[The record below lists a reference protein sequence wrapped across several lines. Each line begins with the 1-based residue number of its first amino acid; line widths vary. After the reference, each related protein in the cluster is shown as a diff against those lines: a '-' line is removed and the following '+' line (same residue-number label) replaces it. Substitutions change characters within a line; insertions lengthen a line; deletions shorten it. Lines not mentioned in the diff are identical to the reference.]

1 MFLTKWLKKVL
12 RMTDKDADVNNKER
26 SAGQAANQVVTL
38 PNGDPLPPS
47 LIDERKKNVRLR
59 KFEIQVFNEDL
70 QDDGTVQL
78 KPEKTDRAIV
88 LEVATPEELK
98 MALQQ
103 YRMCGQIAKIVREID
118 PPPQDVAP
126 TQTQQLATAAPV
138 PNVQCQ
144 PVVVQPVSS
153 RSDGLQTCTV
163 ATALP
168 QLKTKPKIVTIG
180 DMQVKYD
187 GDKVY
192 QRQWVK
198 LNATEAANFRVVHD
212 SSNKIM
218 SMTGKHIEAKRWV
231 RVEETSED
239 NVDDAVEAI
248 LAGN

>member
-1 MFLTKWLKKVL
+1 MFLTKWLKKVF
-12 RMTDKDADVNNKER
+12 RMANKDDNEKSNVVE
-26 SAGQAANQVVTL
+26 QAKMPVL

-47 LIDERKKNVRLR
+47 LIDERKRNTRLR
-59 KFEIQVFNEDL
+59 KFELQIFNEDL

-78 KPEKTDRAIV
+78 KPEKSERATIV
-88 LEVATPEELK
+88 EVASPEELK
-98 MALQQ
+98 MVLQQ
-103 YRMCGQIAKIVREID
+103 YRMCGQVAKIVREID
-118 PPPQDVAP
+118 PPPPPSQNSQTTLP
-126 TQTQQLATAAPV
+126 NTQY
-138 PNVQCQ
+138 Q
-144 PVVVQPVSS
+144 PVAFQSVST
-153 RSDGLQTCTV
+153 RNDGPQMAV
-163 ATALP
+163 AQASP
-168 QLKTKPKIVTIG
+168 KTKPKIVTIG

-218 SMTGKHIEAKRWV
+218 PMTGKHIEAKRWV

-239 NVDDAVEAI
+239 NVDDVVEAI

>member
-1 MFLTKWLKKVL
+1 MFFAKWLKKVL
-12 RMTDKDADVNNKER
+12 RMVDKDNKIESNAD
-26 SAGQAANQVVTL
+26 QVKAPTAL
-38 PNGDPLPPS
+38 PTGDPLPPS

-78 KPEKTDRAIV
+78 KPEKSDRAII

-118 PPPQDVAP
+118 PPPSPPLQATAQVAGNAQYQALAFPNIQTRNDRPQMVVANSP
-126 TQTQQLATAAPV
+126 TFQSSQTQPK
-138 PNVQCQ
+138 P
-144 PVVVQPVSS
+144 
-153 RSDGLQTCTV
+153 
-163 ATALP
+163 
-168 QLKTKPKIVTIG
+168 KPKIVTIG

-198 LNATEAANFRVVHD
+198 LNSAEAANFRVVND
-212 SSNKIM
+212 SSNKIV
-218 SMTGKHIEAKRWV
+218 SMVGKHIEAKRWV

-239 NVDDAVEAI
+239 NIDDAVEAI
-248 LAGN
+248 LAVN

>member
-12 RMTDKDADVNNKER
+12 GMADKDVDVNKKA
-26 SAGQAANQVVTL
+26 SGAGQVANPAVTL

-47 LIDERKKNVRLR
+47 LIDERKKNFRLR

-118 PPPQDVAP
+118 PPPQTAAT
-126 TQTQQLATAAPV
+126 TQVPQLATVAPM
-138 PNVQCQ
+138 PNAQYQ
-144 PVVVQPVSS
+144 PAVFQQVLS
-153 RSDGLQTCTV
+153 RSDGPQMAV
-163 ATALP
+163 APASP
-168 QLKTKPKIVTIG
+168 KAKPKIVTIG

-218 SMTGKHIEAKRWV
+218 SMAGKHIEAKRWV

-239 NVDDAVEAI
+239 GVDDAVEAI

>member
-12 RMTDKDADVNNKER
+12 GMADKEANVKKA
-26 SAGQAANQVVTL
+26 SGAGQAVNQKVTL

-78 KPEKTDRAIV
+78 KPEKTDRAII

-126 TQTQQLATAAPV
+126 TQAQQLATAAPV
-138 PNVQCQ
+138 PNAQYQ
-144 PVVVQPVSS
+144 PVTPPQISTRSGGPQMVVAP
-153 RSDGLQTCTV
+153 R
-163 ATALP
+163 
-168 QLKTKPKIVTIG
+168 LKTKPKIVTIG

-198 LNATEAANFRVVHD
+198 LNATEAANFRLVND
-212 SSNKIM
+212 SSNKIV
-218 SMTGKHIEAKRWV
+218 SMAGKHIEAKRWV

-239 NVDDAVEAI
+239 GIDDAVEAI

>member
-1 MFLTKWLKKVL
+1 
-12 RMTDKDADVNNKER
+12 MTDKEDNNKMI
-26 SAGQAANQVVTL
+26 AANAVKQPIL

-47 LIDERKKNVRLR
+47 LIDERKKNVKLR
-59 KFEIQVFNEDL
+59 KFELQIFNEDL
-70 QDDGTVQL
+70 QDDGSIQL
-78 KPEKTDRAIV
+78 KPEKSERATIV
-88 LEVATPEELK
+88 EVASPEELK
-98 MALQQ
+98 MVLQQ

-118 PPPQDVAP
+118 PPPAQAP
-126 TQTQQLATAAPV
+126 QANAAV
-138 PNVQCQ
+138 PMPNAQYQ
-144 PVVVQPVSS
+144 PAILPQIST
-153 RSDGLQTCTV
+153 RSDGPQMV
-163 ATALP
+163 AAP
-168 QLKTKPKIVTIG
+168 QPKTKPKIVTIG

-218 SMTGKHIEAKRWV
+218 PMTNKHIEAKRWV

-239 NVDDAVEAI
+239 NVDNAVEAI

>member
-12 RMTDKDADVNNKER
+12 RMTDKDADVNKKANG
-26 SAGQAANQVVTL
+26 AGQAANQVVTL

-126 TQTQQLATAAPV
+126 TQAQQLTTAAPA

>member
-26 SAGQAANQVVTL
+26 GAGQAANQVVTL

-78 KPEKTDRAIV
+78 KPEKSDRAIV

-118 PPPQDVAP
+118 PPPAQAP
-126 TQTQQLATAAPV
+126 ALVQASQANAEVPMPSAQYQPAIFPQISTRNDGPQMVAAP
-138 PNVQCQ
+138 Q
-144 PVVVQPVSS
+144 PK
-153 RSDGLQTCTV
+153 
-163 ATALP
+163 A
-168 QLKTKPKIVTIG
+168 KPKIVTIG

-198 LNATEAANFRVVHD
+198 LNATEAANFRLVND
-212 SSNKIM
+212 SSNKIV

-239 NVDDAVEAI
+239 GIDDAVEAI

>member
-12 RMTDKDADVNNKER
+12 GMADKDADAKKA
-26 SAGQAANQVVTL
+26 SGAGQTANPAVTL

-78 KPEKTDRAIV
+78 KPEKTDRAII

-118 PPPQDVAP
+118 PPPAQASQPNAATPMPNAQYQPAAFPQIP
-126 TQTQQLATAAPV
+126 T
-138 PNVQCQ
+138 
-144 PVVVQPVSS
+144 
-153 RSDGLQTCTV
+153 RSDGPQMV
-163 ATALP
+163 AAP
-168 QLKTKPKIVTIG
+168 QPKAKPKIVTIG

-198 LNATEAANFRVVHD
+198 LNATEAANFRLVND
-212 SSNKIM
+212 SSNKIV
-218 SMTGKHIEAKRWV
+218 SMVGKHIEAKRWV

-239 NVDDAVEAI
+239 GIDDAVEAI

>member
-26 SAGQAANQVVTL
+26 GAGQAANQVVTL
-38 PNGDPLPPS
+38 PNGDHLPPS

-118 PPPQDVAP
+118 PPPQTAVTTQAP
-126 TQTQQLATAAPV
+126 QLATAAPM
-138 PNVQCQ
+138 PNAQYQ
-144 PVVVQPVSS
+144 PEVFQQVLS
-153 RSDGLQTCTV
+153 RSDRLQMAV
-163 ATALP
+163 APASP
-168 QLKTKPKIVTIG
+168 KAKPKIVTIG

-218 SMTGKHIEAKRWV
+218 SMAGKHIEAKRWV

-239 NVDDAVEAI
+239 GVDDAVEAI

>member
-12 RMTDKDADVNNKER
+12 GMADKEANVKKA
-26 SAGQAANQVVTL
+26 SGAGQAANPAVTL

-78 KPEKTDRAIV
+78 KPEKTDRAII

-103 YRMCGQIAKIVREID
+103 YRMCGQVAKIVREID
-118 PPPQDVAP
+118 PPLQAATPTQASQLAAAAP
-126 TQTQQLATAAPV
+126 TPNAQYQQ
-138 PNVQCQ
+138 
-144 PVVVQPVSS
+144 VVFPQVSS
-153 RSDGLQTCTV
+153 RNDGLQMCE
-163 ATALP
+163 AASALSQP
-168 QLKTKPKIVTIG
+168 KAKPKIVTIG

-218 SMTGKHIEAKRWV
+218 PMIGKHIEAKRWV
-231 RVEETSED
+231 RVEETSDD

>member
-12 RMTDKDADVNNKER
+12 GMADKEANVKKA
-26 SAGQAANQVVTL
+26 SGAGQAANLAVTL
-38 PNGDPLPPS
+38 PNGDSLPPS

-103 YRMCGQIAKIVREID
+103 YRMCGQVAKIVREID
-118 PPPQDVAP
+118 PPSTQVPALVQAPQANAAVPMP
-126 TQTQQLATAAPV
+126 TAQYQPAILPQISTMSSGPQMVAAP
-138 PNVQCQ
+138 Q
-144 PVVVQPVSS
+144 PK
-153 RSDGLQTCTV
+153 
-163 ATALP
+163 A
-168 QLKTKPKIVTIG
+168 KPKIVTIG

-198 LNATEAANFRVVHD
+198 LNATEAANFRLVND
-212 SSNKIM
+212 SSNKIV
-218 SMTGKHIEAKRWV
+218 SMAGKHIEAKRWV

-239 NVDDAVEAI
+239 GIDDAVEAI

>member
-1 MFLTKWLKKVL
+1 MLLIKWLKKVFK
-12 RMTDKDADVNNKER
+12 MADKEDNNKMI
-26 SAGQAANQVVTL
+26 AANAVKPPIL
-38 PNGDPLPPS
+38 PNGNPLPPS
-47 LIDERKKNVRLR
+47 LIDERKKNVKLR
-59 KFEIQVFNEDL
+59 KFELQIFNEDL

-78 KPEKTDRAIV
+78 KPEKTERAIII
-88 LEVATPEELK
+88 EVASPEELK

-103 YRMCGQIAKIVREID
+103 YRMCGQVAKIVREID
-118 PPPQDVAP
+118 PPSTQAP
-126 TQTQQLATAAPV
+126 TLVQAPQANATV
-138 PNVQCQ
+138 PMPNAQYQ
-144 PVVVQPVSS
+144 PVVLPQVSS
-153 RSDGLQTCTV
+153 RSDGPQMV
-163 ATALP
+163 AAP
-168 QLKTKPKIVTIG
+168 QPKAKPKIVTIG

-218 SMTGKHIEAKRWV
+218 PMTGKHIEAKRWV

-239 NVDDAVEAI
+239 NVDDVVEAI

>member
-1 MFLTKWLKKVL
+1 MFLTKLLKKVL
-12 RMTDKDADVNNKER
+12 GMADKDVDVKMT
-26 SAGQAANQVVTL
+26 SGIGQVVSQKTMTL

-78 KPEKTDRAIV
+78 KPEKTDRAII

-103 YRMCGQIAKIVREID
+103 YRMCGQVAKILREID
-118 PPPQDVAP
+118 PPPQDAAP
-126 TQTQQLATAAPV
+126 TQAQQLATAAPV

-168 QLKTKPKIVTIG
+168 QLKTKPKIITIG

-218 SMTGKHIEAKRWV
+218 PMTGKHIEAKRWV

>member
-12 RMTDKDADVNNKER
+12 GMADKDADVKKA
-26 SAGQAANQVVTL
+26 SGAGQAANPKVTL

-78 KPEKTDRAIV
+78 KPEKTDRAII

-118 PPPQDVAP
+118 PPPAQTTAP
-126 TQTQQLATAAPV
+126 MQAPQANAAVPMPGAQYQPAAFPQISTRSDEPQMVAAP
-138 PNVQCQ
+138 Q
-144 PVVVQPVSS
+144 PK
-153 RSDGLQTCTV
+153 
-163 ATALP
+163 A
-168 QLKTKPKIVTIG
+168 KPKIVTIG

-198 LNATEAANFRVVHD
+198 LNATEAANFRLVND
-212 SSNKIM
+212 SSNKIV
-218 SMTGKHIEAKRWV
+218 SMAGKHIEAKRWV

-239 NVDDAVEAI
+239 GIDDAVEAI

>member
-12 RMTDKDADVNNKER
+12 GMADKDANVKKA
-26 SAGQAANQVVTL
+26 SGTGQAANSKVTL

-78 KPEKTDRAIV
+78 KPEKTDRAII

-118 PPPQDVAP
+118 PPLQTAAP
-126 TQTQQLATAAPV
+126 TQAPQLATATPM
-138 PNVQCQ
+138 PNAQYQ
-144 PVVVQPVSS
+144 PATFPQISS
-153 RSDGLQTCTV
+153 RSDGPQMV
-163 ATALP
+163 ATP
-168 QLKTKPKIVTIG
+168 QPKAKPKIVTIG

-198 LNATEAANFRVVHD
+198 LNATEAANFRLVND
-212 SSNKIM
+212 SSNKIV
-218 SMTGKHIEAKRWV
+218 SMAGKHIEAKRWV

-239 NVDDAVEAI
+239 GIDDAVEAI

>member
-12 RMTDKDADVNNKER
+12 GMADKEANVKKA
-26 SAGQAANQVVTL
+26 SGAGQAANSAVTL

-78 KPEKTDRAIV
+78 KPEKTDRAII

-118 PPPQDVAP
+118 PPLQTAAP
-126 TQTQQLATAAPV
+126 TQAPQLATTTPM
-138 PNVQCQ
+138 PNAQYQ
-144 PVVVQPVSS
+144 PATFPQISS
-153 RSDGLQTCTV
+153 RSDGPQMV
-163 ATALP
+163 AAP
-168 QLKTKPKIVTIG
+168 QPKAKPKIVTIG

-198 LNATEAANFRVVHD
+198 LNATEAANFRLVND
-212 SSNKIM
+212 SSNKIV
-218 SMTGKHIEAKRWV
+218 SMVGKHIEAKRWV

-239 NVDDAVEAI
+239 GIDDAVEAI

>member
-12 RMTDKDADVNNKER
+12 GMADKDADVKKA
-26 SAGQAANQVVTL
+26 SGAGQAANQKVTL

-78 KPEKTDRAIV
+78 KPEKTDRAII

-103 YRMCGQIAKIVREID
+103 YRMCGQVAKIVREID
-118 PPPQDVAP
+118 PPLQAAAP
-126 TQTQQLATAAPV
+126 TQAPQANAAV
-138 PNVQCQ
+138 PMPNAQYQ
-144 PVVVQPVSS
+144 PAVFPQVSS
-153 RSDGLQTCTV
+153 RSDGPQMVV
-163 ATALP
+163 AP
-168 QLKTKPKIVTIG
+168 QPKAKPKIVTIG

-218 SMTGKHIEAKRWV
+218 PMTGKHIEAKRWV

-239 NVDDAVEAI
+239 GIDDAVEAI

>member
-12 RMTDKDADVNNKER
+12 GMADKEANVKKA
-26 SAGQAANQVVTL
+26 SGAGQAANLAVTL
-38 PNGDPLPPS
+38 PNGDSLPPS

-103 YRMCGQIAKIVREID
+103 YRMCGQVAKIVREID
-118 PPPQDVAP
+118 PPPTQVPALVQAP
-126 TQTQQLATAAPV
+126 QANAAVPMPTAQYQPAILPQISTMSGGPQMVAAP
-138 PNVQCQ
+138 Q
-144 PVVVQPVSS
+144 PK
-153 RSDGLQTCTV
+153 
-163 ATALP
+163 A
-168 QLKTKPKIVTIG
+168 KPKIVTIG

-198 LNATEAANFRVVHD
+198 LNATEAANFRLVND
-212 SSNKIM
+212 SSNKIV
-218 SMTGKHIEAKRWV
+218 SMAGKHIEAKRWV

-239 NVDDAVEAI
+239 GIDDAVEAI